1 MSLHLWFRHPRGTTS
16 ARPSRNATPQR
27 GRRTPAR
34 YEALE
39 TRQLLAADLSDPV
52 GAIRHADLFTTEL
65 PQNDDG
71 YTDLLP
77 IGFNVNFFG
86 REFNNLYVNNNGNV
100 SFDRPLYTFTPFS
113 LLTTEIPL
121 LAPFFAD
128 VDTRGTGSDLVRY
141 GQGVIDGR
149 KVFGVNWID
158 VGYYENNTDKLNSF
172 QLIITS
178 RSDVA
183 AGDFDFEFNY
193 DRLLWETGD
202 ASDGEGGLGGSSA
215 RAGWSNGT
223 TRSRELPG
231 SAVNGALLDNGP
243 NSLVTDSFN
252 SAQPGRYVFEV
263 RSGVVAD
270 PPTLTIG
277 TNKGLL
283 SANESAEL
291 SFTLSHPSATFTI
304 DDIVTTGGTLS
315 SFTGAGANYT
325 ALFTPTPGFV
335 GKGTVRVPAGVFT
348 NAGGTTN
355 LVARLQ
361 PGITIDAAAPT
372 VAVTSSRSMLRATQT
387 ATITFTLSEPS
398 TTFGLDD
405 VAVTGGTLSHFNAVG
420 GSQTTYRARFTPTS
434 DFTGAGTVRVAAGKF
449 SDLVG
454 NLNAVESA
462 LTPAIDVRMLEAYS
476 LIEATRDGAV
486 IDMLMAGQAA
496 DIAFSF
502 AEPVVGFTAGDV
514 VVTGGTLTDFA
525 GSGQFYTAR
534 FTPRANSTAAG
545 TVSIPAGRFTDAAG
559 NPNSLLQLSP
569 SIPINT
575 VVPAMSISQRL
586 PVLKAGQSATVTF
599 QIRGTVN
606 NAAPFTTSD
615 ITLAPGQGTLSPLT
629 DRGVARGIHT
639 YTAIYTA
646 PADSFAGPVLLT
658 VPADSFRIVG
668 NAFNSNAATS
678 LKINVDAQGP
688 RPVISTTAT
697 ATGLKS
703 GQTAV
708 VDFTIANETA
718 NVVGFDA
725 ADVSIS
731 SGVSLSSGSIGKPT
745 RVPGTTIYRA
755 TYTPAPDFE
764 GTVTIALPAG
774 TFTDAVGNPNTAAST
789 ITIDVDTLAPAAP
802 TVSLVSDTGSSST
815 DKTTSDAR
823 LQTPGTEPNATVQF
837 WSNIG
842 LTNAWTGPRTG
853 VNTLW
858 ATQTDTAGNRS
869 SATPFEFQYYATG
882 PIVSAFVPAPAST
895 GLRAGAFLQLSVR
908 FDRPVFVTGHTTDRP
923 FITIG
928 GFTTGASTRNAVYSS
943 GSGTTTLVF
952 RYRVVAGDKA
962 PTGITF
968 PSTAITLEAAALA
981 DAAGNAATLGF
992 TLPSRRPLTRVNA

>member
-1 MSLHLWFRHPRGTTS
+1 MSLHLWFRNPRGTTN
-16 ARPSRNATPQR
+16 ARPSRPSRDSAPHR
-27 GRRTPAR
+27 GRRTPVC

-39 TRQLLAADLSDPV
+39 ARQLLAADLSDPV

-100 SFDRPLYTFTPFS
+100 SFDQPLYTYTPFS

-128 VDTRGTGSDLVRY
+128 VDTRGTGSDLVRH

-149 KVFGVNWID
+149 NVFGVNWID
-158 VGYYENNTDKLNSF
+158 VGYFSRSTDKLNSF

-193 DRLLWETGD
+193 DYLLWETGD
-202 ASDGEGGLGGSSA
+202 ASGGEGGLGGSSA

-231 SAVNGALLDNGP
+231 SAVNGALLDDGP

-270 PPTLTIG
+270 PPTMTIG

-283 SANESAEL
+283 SAHESAEL
-291 SFTLSHPSATFTI
+291 SFTLSQPSATFTI

-315 SFTGAGANYT
+315 SFAGAGTNYT

-335 GKGTVRVPAGVFT
+335 GQGTVRVPAGVFT

-372 VAVTSSRSMLRATQT
+372 VAVASSRSLLRATQT
-387 ATITFTLSEPS
+387 AMITFTLSEPS

-405 VAVTGGTLSHFNAVG
+405 VAVTGGTLSDFNAVG
-420 GSQTTYRARFTPTS
+420 GSQTTYRARFTPTP
-434 DFTGAGTVRVAAGKF
+434 DFTGAGTVRVAAGRF
-449 SDLVG
+449 ADASG
-454 NLNAVESA
+454 NMNTAAAA
-462 LTPAIDVRMLEAYS
+462 LTPGIDIRAEIPVS
-476 LIEATRDGAV
+476 LIEATRDGAE
-486 IDMLMAGQAA
+486 MTSLAAGQTA
-496 DIAFSF
+496 DIDFYF
-502 AEPVVGFTAGDV
+502 VTPVQGFTAGDV
-514 VVTGGTLTDFA
+514 VVTGGRLTDFA
-525 GSGQFYTAR
+525 GSGQVYSAR

-575 VVPAMSISQRL
+575 VVPSMTISQRL
-586 PVLKAGQSATVTF
+586 RLLKAGQSTTVTF
-599 QIRGTVN
+599 QVRGRVSEAN
-606 NAAPFTTSD
+606 PFTLAD
-615 ITLAPGQGTLSPLT
+615 IAPGQGTLSPLT
-629 DRGVARGIHT
+629 DRGVVRGIHT

-646 PADSFAGPVLLT
+646 PADSFAGHVLLT

-668 NAFNSNAATS
+668 NAVNGNAATS

-697 ATGLKS
+697 GLKI

-708 VDFTIANETA
+708 IDFTIANETA

-725 ADVSIS
+725 ADVS
-731 SGVSLSSGSIGKPT
+731 LSSGTIGTPT

-755 TYTPAPDFE
+755 TYTPDVNVE

-789 ITIDVDTLAPAAP
+789 ITIDVDTLAPTAP
-802 TVSLVSDTGSSST
+802 PVSLVSDTGSSST
-815 DKTTSDAR
+815 DNITSDAR
-823 LQTPGTEPNATVQF
+823 LQTPGTEPSATVQF
-837 WSNIG
+837 WSSVG
-842 LTNAWTGPRTG
+842 LTTPWIGPRTG
-853 VNTLW
+853 ANTLW
-858 ATQTDTAGNRS
+858 ATQTDAAGNRS
-869 SATPFEFQYYATG
+869 PATRFEFQYYATG

-895 GLRAGAFLQLSVR
+895 GLRAGAFVQLSVR
-908 FDRPVFVTGHTTDRP
+908 FDRPVFVTGATTDRP

-943 GSGTTTLVF
+943 GSGTSTLVF

-968 PSTAITLEAAALA
+968 PSSAITLEAASLA
-981 DAAGNAATLGF
+981 DAAGNAAALGF
-992 TLPSRRPLTRVNA
+992 TLPSRRPLTRVNAP

>member
-1 MSLHLWFRHPRGTTS
+1 MSLHLWFRHPRGTTN
-16 ARPSRNATPQR
+16 ARPGRPGRNAIPQR

-52 GAIRHADLFTTEL
+52 SAIRHADLFTTEL

-71 YTDLLP
+71 YTNLLP

-86 REFNNLYVNNNGNV
+86 RDFNNLYVNNNGNV
-100 SFDRPLYTFTPFS
+100 SFDRPLYTYTPFS

-128 VDTRGTGSDLVRY
+128 VDTRGTGSDLVRH

-158 VGYYENNTDKLNSF
+158 VGYYSSNTDKLNSF

-231 SAVNGALLDNGP
+231 SAVSGALLDDGP

-291 SFTLSHPSATFTI
+291 SFTLSNPSATFTI
-304 DDIVTTGGTLS
+304 DDIVTTGGTIS
-315 SFTGAGANYT
+315 SFTGVGTNYT

-335 GKGTVRVPAGVFT
+335 GQGTVRVPAGVFT

-372 VAVTSSRSMLRATQT
+372 VAVASSRSLLRATQT

-559 NPNSLLQLSP
+559 NPNSLMQLSP
-569 SIPINT
+569 SITVNT
-575 VVPAMSISQRL
+575 IVPSMTISQRL

-615 ITLAPGQGTLSPLT
+615 ITLSPGQGTLSPLT
-629 DRGVARGIHT
+629 DRGVVRGIHT

-646 PADSFAGPVLLT
+646 PAAGFAGPVTLT

-668 NAFNSNAATS
+668 NAVNGNAATS

-688 RPVISTTAT
+688 TPVISTI
-697 ATGLKS
+697 ATGLKI

-725 ADVSIS
+725 ADVS
-731 SGVSLSSGSIGKPT
+731 LSSGTIGTPT
-745 RVPGTTIYRA
+745 RVPGTTIYQA
-755 TYTPAPDFE
+755 TYTPSAGFE
-764 GTVTIALPAG
+764 GTVTIALAAG
-774 TFTDAVGNPNTAAST
+774 KFTDAVGNPNAAAAP
-789 ITIDVDTLAPAAP
+789 ITIAVDTLAPTAP
-802 TVSLVSDTGSSST
+802 PVSLVSDTGSSST
-815 DKTTSDAR
+815 DKITSDAR
-823 LQTPGTEPNATVQF
+823 LQTPGTETNASVQF
-837 WSNIG
+837 WSNVG
-842 LTNAWTGPRTG
+842 LTNAWTGPLTG
-853 VNTLW
+853 ANTLW
-858 ATQTDTAGNRS
+858 ATQTDAAGNRS
-869 SATPFEFQYYATG
+869 PATRFDFQHYATG

-895 GLRAGAFLQLSVR
+895 GLRAGAFVQLSVR
-908 FDRPVFVTGHTTDRP
+908 FDRPVFVTGANADRP

-928 GFTTGASTRNAVYSS
+928 GFTTGAGTRRAVYAS

-952 RYRVVAGDKA
+952 RYQVTAGDKA
-962 PTGITF
+962 PSGITY
-968 PSTAITLEAAALA
+968 PESQITLDNASLA
-981 DAAGNAATLGF
+981 DAAGNAAALAF
-992 TLPSRRPLTRVNA
+992 SLPSRRPVTRVNA